1 MVRHSLVDEIT
12 GDLDDLNTFMMNL
25 KKKSETASVL
35 AVLLKHSKK
44 KRREIIP

>member
-25 KKKSETASVL
+25 KEKEGNGFSFGSVT
-35 AVLLKHSKK
+35 KTK
-44 KRREIIP
+44 